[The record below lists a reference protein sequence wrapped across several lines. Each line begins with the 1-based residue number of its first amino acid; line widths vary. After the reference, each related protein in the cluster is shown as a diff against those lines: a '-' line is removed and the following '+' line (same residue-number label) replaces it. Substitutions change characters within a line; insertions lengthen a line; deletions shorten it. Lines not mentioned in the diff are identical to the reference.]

1 MNLHFVDIVVSFV
14 LCSLQEIIKVK
25 EKRRMYIFT
34 KPRVSYRCRTAIL
47 AVLLASVGF
56 ASAQSARLNDLDAYI
71 SKSVKDWKVPGLA
84 IAIVKDGRVVFA
96 KGYGIREFGKPESVD
111 EHTLF
116 AIGSTTKA
124 MTVAALGML
133 VDEKKVQWDDPVTK
147 HLPDFQLYD
156 PYVTREVTVRDLL
169 THRAGLGNADLLWY
183 GQDNSRKDILYRLRY
198 LKPQTSMRSHFT
210 YQNIMYVA
218 AGEIVGA
225 ASGIPWEDFVQQ
237 RIFEPLSMKD
247 TVPLLADTKG
257 RPNVASPHYFI
268 DGNVRVIENASVDAV
283 APAGSVWSS
292 VYDMAKW
299 MRFML
304 EEEKGSML
312 SASTHKELFR
322 PQFIVDLQ
330 EFYPTTRL
338 TQPHW
343 TTYSLGWFQHDYNGR
358 VVDFHTG
365 SIDGMVAIIGLIRD
379 EHLGVYVLAN
389 LDHAE
394 VRHALMY
401 RVFDLYA
408 EKPMRDWSAEFQKL
422 YTEIREKSESRR
434 KKREDERIPDT
445 QPSLPLGKYAGT
457 YSDSLYGKVS
467 VAYDGQLVLRFGKGF
482 VGELEHWHYD
492 TFRACWEAGWRG
504 TDLVSFALNSEGHP
518 GRLTLFGI
526 TFKRDVPD
534 NEDPAQ

>member
-1 MNLHFVDIVVSFV
+1 MH
-14 LCSLQEIIKVK
+14 
-25 EKRRMYIFT
+25 IFT
-34 KPRVSYRCRTAIL
+34 KPRMAYRCSAATL
-47 AVLLASVGF
+47 AVLLTCAGF
-56 ASAQSARLNDLDAYI
+56 ATAQTSRISGLDAYV
-71 SKSVKDWKVPGLA
+71 SKSIKDWNVPGLA
-84 IAIVKDGRVVFA
+84 IAIVKDGQVVFA
-96 KGYGIREFGKPESVD
+96 KGYGVRELGKPEPVD

-124 MTVAALGML
+124 LTAAALGML
-133 VDEKKVQWDDPVTK
+133 VDEKKLRWDDPVTK
-147 HLPDFQLYD
+147 HLCDFQLYD

-183 GQDNSRKDILYRLRY
+183 GQDNSRKEILYRLRY

-218 AGEIVGA
+218 AGEIVA
-225 ASGIPWEDFVQQ
+225 AVSGIPWEDFVRQ
-237 RIFEPLSMKD
+237 RIFEPLDMKD
-247 TVPLLADTKG
+247 TVPILADAER
-257 RPNVASPHYFI
+257 RPNVASPHYRI

-292 VYDMAKW
+292 VHDMAQW
-299 MRFML
+299 MLFML
-304 EEEKGSML
+304 DEGDEESLL
-312 SASTHKELFR
+312 SASTRKELFT
-322 PQFIVDLQ
+322 PQFIVDRE
-330 EFYPTTRL
+330 EFYPTARL

-379 EHLGVYVLAN
+379 EGLGVYVLGN

-422 YTEIREKSESRR
+422 FTELREKRETRR
-434 KKREDERIPDT
+434 KKAEEERIPDT
-445 QPSLPLGKYAGT
+445 HPSLPLDKYAGT
-457 YSDSLYGKVS
+457 YSDPLYGTVNI
-467 VAYDGQLVLRFGKGF
+467 VYDNKLVLRYGKGF
-482 VGELEHWHYD
+482 AGELEHWHYD
-492 TFRACWEAGWRG
+492 TFRAHWEAEWRG
-504 TDLVSFALNSEGHP
+504 STLVSFNLDSKGRPE
-518 GRLTLFGI
+518 RLTVLGL
-526 TFKRDVPD
+526 TFKRDVPEND
-534 NEDPAQ
+534 GPAR